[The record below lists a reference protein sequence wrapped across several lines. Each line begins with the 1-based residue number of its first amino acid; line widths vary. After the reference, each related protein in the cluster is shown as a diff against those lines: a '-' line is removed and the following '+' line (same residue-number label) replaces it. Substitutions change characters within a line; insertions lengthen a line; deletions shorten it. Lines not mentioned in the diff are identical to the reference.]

1 MTVQTSDQSKQV
13 VEKALAGIGE
23 IATLPEVTVKIIEIV
38 EDARST
44 ARDLHDV
51 IKHDPALS
59 AKVLKVVNS
68 AFYGLPG
75 QIASVDRAIIL
86 LGLSAVKNIA
96 IAASIARLF
105 KGGRIS
111 EEFTANDLWRHS
123 LSVGVACRLIA
134 KKTHYPVQPDELFVA
149 GLIHDM
155 GILVERQAFPEKLTQ
170 VINTYSAQGGNFL
183 TIEESLIGANHQQFG
198 GGLTTRWKF
207 PRHLRAACGFHHNP
221 EALSAELQKL
231 GNVVKTAD
239 VLCCQ
244 EKFGFYQTHES
255 GEITDAILEDIGITR
270 EQLEEVRAELPEQ
283 VADAEGTL
291 AV

>member
-1 MTVQTSDQSKQV
+1 MTVQAADQSKQI
-13 VEKALAGIGE
+13 VEKALSGLGE

-44 ARDLHDV
+44 ARDLHEV

-96 IAASIARLF
+96 IATSIARLF

-111 EEFTANDLWRHS
+111 EGFTATDLWRHS
-123 LSVGVACRLIA
+123 LAVGVACRLLA

-155 GILVERQAFPEKLTQ
+155 GILVERQAFPEKLTE
-170 VINTYSAQGGNFL
+170 VITAYAKQGGDFL
-183 TIEESLIGANHQQFG
+183 ELENAVIGANHQQFG

-221 EALSAELQKL
+221 DALSAELQKL
-231 GNVVKTAD
+231 GNVVKVAD

-244 EKFGFYQTHES
+244 EKLGFFYTHEN
-255 GEITDAILEDIGITR
+255 GQITDAMLEDIGISR
-270 EQLEEVRAELPEQ
+270 EQLDETRAELPEQ
-283 VADAEGTL
+283 LADAEGTL
-291 AV
+291 TV